1 MSEQTEHEEGLIRA
15 FILPERQSRYLELL
29 LNPKRRKDITKTL
42 AHFKHLDMRFVS
54 AIPSTHHLAPGIMSL
69 LRSKGA
75 GEVCYVVS
83 EDDELDGKHMVLEDA
98 FSAIFGRGI
107 GTFLSCIKGKLGY
120 FEDEDENWILER
132 KGKW

>member
-83 EDDELDGKHMVLEDA
+83 EDD
-98 FSAIFGRGI
+98 
-107 GTFLSCIKGKLGY
+107 
-120 FEDEDENWILER
+120 
-132 KGKW
+132 